1 MNYNQI
7 ELQNI
12 LFVDIETVPQ
22 FPNYEQLPENIKKHW
37 DKKSQYISRN
47 DETAEEIYN
56 RAGIYSEFGKIIV
69 IAFGYLRKSDD
80 NYALIIKSLSNNN
93 ENILLSQFNTLLDK
107 YFNTDNHYLCA
118 HNGKEFDFPYIAR
131 RSIVNNIK
139 IAKILNT
146 QGLKPWETRYLDTL
160 EMWKFGDYKHYV
172 SLDLLTQIFNIDSPK
187 DDIDG
192 SMVNE
197 IYWKENDL
205 QRIELYCRKDVVALA
220 QVFLRLIGKP
230 TIDKKNIIFK

>member
-1 MNYNQI
+1 MNYNKI
-7 ELQNI
+7 NIQNI

-22 FPNYEQLPENIKKHW
+22 FPNYEQLPESMKKHW
-37 DKKSQYISRN
+37 DKKTQYISHN
-47 DETAEEIYN
+47 NETTEEMYPK
-56 RAGIYSEFGKIIV
+56 AGIYSEYGKIIV
-69 IAFGYLRKSDD
+69 ISFGYFRKTDD
-80 NYALIIKSLSNNN
+80 NYVLIIKSLSNDN
-93 ENILLSQFNTLLDK
+93 ENILLSQFNALLDK
-107 YFNTDNHYLCA
+107 YFNTENYYLCA

-146 QGLKPWETRYLDTL
+146 QGLKPWETQYLDTL

-197 IYWKENDL
+197 VYWKEKDL
-205 QRIELYCRKDVVALA
+205 QRIEQYCRKDVVALA
-220 QVFLRLIGKP
+220 QVFLRLVGKP
-230 TIDKKNIIFK
+230 KIDKEYIIFK